1 MFFPIIYLFIL
12 KEIVEQNDEEIKEL
26 QQSLDQNIILKKSNE
41 HLVLEI
47 SSLNKRLLESENDFE
62 KTVRAMENE
71 ANDNKLEVFFYE
83 LIYKSFGFIN

>member
-83 LIYKSFGFIN
+83 LIYKIFGFIN